1 MMKNK
6 AEELAPLDLL
16 LIPFLIYKIKEGQ
29 PRVLMTLQ
37 MRRLTLVKL
46 HFHMVDRE
54 VEDSGN
60 RITEAMMNTN

>member
-6 AEELAPLDLL
+6 VDELASLDPL
-16 LIPFLIYKIKEGQ
+16 LIPSLIYKIKEGP
-29 PRVLMTLQ
+29 PRVLTTLQ
-37 MRRLTLVKL
+37 MRRPILVKL